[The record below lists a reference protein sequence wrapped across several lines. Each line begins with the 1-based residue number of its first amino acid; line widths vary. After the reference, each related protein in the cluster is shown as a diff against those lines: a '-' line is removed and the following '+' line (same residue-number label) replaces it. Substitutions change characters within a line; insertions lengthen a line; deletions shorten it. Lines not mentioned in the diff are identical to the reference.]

1 MKERGRFLYQD
12 ADGVIFIMFEHPGK
26 GVPIERLLP
35 ESGRGDGFADF
46 KVTDYLDLAYLVLAD
61 PKDWAEFCRTVDA
74 SGATKDQPKKVSP
87 PPPNLD
93 FLNLRSGDG
102 MDAERCEA
110 LFGIVAAYWHS
121 KNDLGL
127 EPGLVATLWHS
138 GMKAEDIITYIRR
151 FTNADGKL
159 VLGGAK
165 DERGFQILNAV
176 LQTYKSVKGMDDD
189 AILQQSE
196 MSEVIEKWL
205 VATRAAKFRSA
216 EMGNAVLHW
225 SDYRRLGLVDAAG
238 APVLSNVGKLSE
250 FVFSTDEAPE
260 FNTAAAWSQTN
271 LACQSPQKI
280 TVSNAAKGLL
290 KKKRKQ
296 GKLNRKRGRR

>member
-1 MKERGRFLYQD
+1 MSERGRFLYQD
-12 ADGVIFIMFEHPGK
+12 PDGAIFIKFEHPGK

-35 ESGRGDGFADF
+35 ESGRGDGFKDF
-46 KVTDYLDLAYLVLAD
+46 KITDYLDLADLVLAT
-61 PKDWAEFCRTVDA
+61 PKDWAEFCRTVDV

-87 PPPNLD
+87 PPPNLG

-102 MDAERCEA
+102 MDAERAAA
-110 LFGIVAAYWHS
+110 LFEIVAAYWHS

-127 EPGLVATLWHS
+127 EPGLVATLWRS
-138 GMKAEDIITYIRR
+138 GMKPDDIVKHIGR

-176 LQTYKSVKGMDDD
+176 LQAYKSAHAIEDG

-196 MSEVIEKWL
+196 MATVMETWL
-205 VATRAAKFRSA
+205 VSTRAAKLQSA
-216 EMGNAVLHW
+216 EMRNAVLHW
-225 SDYRRLGLVDAAG
+225 SDYRQLGLVDAAG
-238 APVLSNVGKLSE
+238 APVLDNVRKLAQ
-250 FVFSTDEAPE
+250 FVFATGVPPDFSTAS
-260 FNTAAAWSQTN
+260 AWSQTN
-271 LACQSPQKI
+271 LARASMPTQAA
-280 TVSNAAKGLL
+280 SNAAKGML

>member
-1 MKERGRFLYQD
+1 MTERGRFLYQD
-12 ADGVIFIMFEHPGK
+12 PDGVIFIKFEHPGK

-35 ESGRGDGFADF
+35 ESGRGDGFKDF
-46 KVTDYLDLAYLVLAD
+46 KITDYLDLADLVLAA
-61 PKDWAEFCRTVDA
+61 PKDWAEFCRTVDT

-93 FLNLRSGDG
+93 FLKLRNGEG
-102 MDAERCEA
+102 MDADRAAA
-110 LFGIVAAYWHS
+110 LFEIVAAYWHS
-121 KNDLGL
+121 RNDLGL

-138 GMKAEDIITYIRR
+138 GMKADDIIAYIRR

-159 VLGGAK
+159 VIGGAK

-176 LQTYKSVKGMDDD
+176 LQTYKSVKGLDEDD
-189 AILQQSE
+189 ILQQSE
-196 MSEVIEKWL
+196 MTNVIEIWL
-205 VATRAAKFRSA
+205 VATRAAKLRSA
-216 EMGNAVLHW
+216 EMSNSVLHW

-238 APVLSNVGKLSE
+238 APVLCNVRKLAE
-250 FVFSTDEAPE
+250 FVFSLDGEPE
-260 FNTAAAWSQTN
+260 FNTNAAWAQTN
-271 LACQSPQKI
+271 LVCLSPQKGAA
-280 TVSNAAKGLL
+280 SNAAKGLL

>member
-12 ADGVIFIMFEHPGK
+12 LDGVIFIKFEHPGK

-35 ESGRGDGFADF
+35 ENGRGGGFADF
-46 KVTDYLDLAYLVLAD
+46 KITDYFDLADLVLAA
-61 PKDWAEFCRTVDA
+61 PKDWVEFCRTVDTT
-74 SGATKDQPKKVSP
+74 GATKERPKKVSP

-93 FLNLRSGDG
+93 FLKLRSEDG
-102 MDAERCEA
+102 MDADRSEA
-110 LFGIVAAYWHS
+110 LFEIVAAYWHS

-127 EPGLVATLWHS
+127 EPGLVAALWHS
-138 GMKAEDIITYIRR
+138 GMKADDIITYIRR

-159 VLGGAK
+159 VIGGAK

-176 LQTYKSVKGMDDD
+176 LQTYKSVKGLDDD
-189 AILQQSE
+189 DILQQSE
-196 MSEVIEKWL
+196 MAEVMETWL
-205 VATRAAKFRSA
+205 VATRAAKLLST
-216 EMGNAVLHW
+216 EMNNAVLHW

-238 APVLSNVGKLSE
+238 APILSSVRKLANYVFTAGVSPDFNAVSIWVLSNLAHQSAQ
-250 FVFSTDEAPE
+250 SQAP
-260 FNTAAAWSQTN
+260 
-271 LACQSPQKI
+271 
-280 TVSNAAKGLL
+280 SNAAKGLL

>member
-12 ADGVIFIMFEHPGK
+12 PDGVIFIKFEHPGK
-26 GVPIERLLP
+26 GVPIELLLP
-35 ESGRGDGFADF
+35 ESVRGDRFADF
-46 KVTDYLDLAYLVLAD
+46 KITDYLDLADLVLAT
-61 PKDWAEFCRTVDA
+61 PKDWAEFSATVNA

-102 MDAERCEA
+102 MDADRAEA

-121 KNDLGL
+121 KNNLGL

-138 GMKAEDIITYIRR
+138 GMKPDDILKHIRR

-176 LQTYKSVKGMDDD
+176 LRAYKSTHGMDDD

-196 MSEVIEKWL
+196 MATVMETWL
-205 VATRAAKFRSA
+205 VSTRVAKLQSA
-216 EMGNAVLHW
+216 EMSYAVLHW
-225 SDYRRLGLVDAAG
+225 SDYRQLGLVDAAG
-238 APVLSNVGKLSE
+238 APVLDNVRKLVQ
-250 FVFSTDEAPE
+250 FVFLTDVPPDFST
-260 FNTAAAWSQTN
+260 TSAWSQTN
-271 LACQSPQKI
+271 FARASMPTQA
-280 TVSNAAKGLL
+280 VSNAAKGML

>member
-12 ADGVIFIMFEHPGK
+12 PDGVIFIKFEHPGK

-35 ESGRGDGFADF
+35 ESGRGDGFKDF
-46 KVTDYLDLAYLVLAD
+46 KITDYLDLADLVLAD
-61 PKDWAEFCRTVDA
+61 PKDWAEFCSTVDV

-93 FLNLRSGDG
+93 FLKLRSGEG
-102 MDAERCEA
+102 MDAERAAA
-110 LFGIVAAYWHS
+110 LFEIVAAYWHS

-138 GMKAEDIITYIRR
+138 GMKPDDILKHIGR

-159 VLGGAK
+159 VVGGAK

-176 LQTYKSVKGMDDD
+176 LQTYKSVKGMAADV
-189 AILQQSE
+189 ILQQSE
-196 MSEVIEKWL
+196 MASVLETWV
-205 VATRAAKFRSA
+205 VATRAAKLQSA
-216 EMGNAVLHW
+216 EMSNAVLHW
-225 SDYRRLGLVDAAG
+225 SDYRRLSLVDAAG
-238 APVLSNVGKLSE
+238 TPVLDNIRKLTE
-250 FVFSTDEAPE
+250 FVFSSDGALDFIT
-260 FNTAAAWSQTN
+260 TSAWAQTS
-271 LACQSPQKI
+271 LVCQSPQK
-280 TVSNAAKGLL
+280 VASSNVAKGLL